1 MEADARNQQRREALE
16 VQQYAQVSAAE
27 KLAYEK
33 MIDEL
38 VAEKK
43 RETDAKQEQQWDRED
58 AARINLLKSVFAS
71 REQEVSLHQ
80 QKKQ

>member
-1 MEADARNQQRREALE
+1 
-16 VQQYAQVSAAE
+16 
-27 KLAYEK
+27 

-43 RETDAKQEQQWDRED
+43 RESDAAREQQWDRED

-71 REQEVSLHQ
+71 REQEVALHG
-80 QKKQ
+80 

>member
-1 MEADARNQQRREALE
+1 M
-16 VQQYAQVSAAE
+16 
-27 KLAYEK
+27 AYEK

-43 RETDAKQEQQWDRED
+43 RESDAAREQQWDRED

-71 REQEVSLHQ
+71 REQEVALHA
-80 QKKQ
+80 